1 METNHYDQFG
11 RKPTQDEYAELSTT
25 YNRHHDAI
33 DGLTQARIGDE
44 SLNPDMH
51 LTLGQRYSKV
61 VYCAFL
67 DFFYWNHDNYF
78 TPTPAAHVCAI

>member
-1 METNHYDQFG
+1 MDYFDQFK
-11 RKPTQDEYAELSTT
+11 RRPDQTEFAELAAD
-25 YNRHHDAI
+25 YNQHHQAI

-51 LTLGQRYSKV
+51 LTPGQRYSKV

-67 DFFYWNHDNYF
+67 DFFCWNHNNYF
-78 TPTPAAHVCAI
+78 TPTAHVCLV